1 MMKAMINKLEL
12 ELNEYN
18 NAIAALEDSIVLSKL
33 SHTSISIEQES
44 ELYSLRQQQKRCCKR
59 LEACYATL
67 KWSKESV
74 YGKEYIHC
82 AK

>member
-1 MMKAMINKLEL
+1 MKAMINKLEL

-33 SHTSISIEQES
+33 SHTSISVEQES

-59 LEACYATL
+59 
-67 KWSKESV
+67 
-74 YGKEYIHC
+74 
-82 AK
+82 